1 MRCVANYMKYF
12 KSVDQFCLL
21 NICRAR
27 EYNVPEIYNAFT
39 IVNKK
44 QLNELLNDYNDVY
57 GMCETNLK
65 MYKNKT
71 DKLKQNLQNIKILD
85 KGMSPYAYI
94 EEIDSKYPDK
104 E

>member
-1 MRCVANYMKYF
+1 MYAEQLIITEEHMRCVANYMKYF

-44 QLNELLNDYNDVY
+44 QLNELLNDYNASID
-57 GMCETNLK
+57 TLK
-65 MYKNKT
+65 
-71 DKLKQNLQNIKILD
+71 L
-85 KGMSPYAYI
+85 
-94 EEIDSKYPDK
+94 
-104 E
+104 